1 MDLRSHIS
9 HVVKVCRYHIRRAW
23 NIRRFINEEAA
34 KRIMLATVACR
45 LDYCNSLLVNLPKK
59 DIERLQKVQN
69 AAARF
74 IHLTPKAESTKPA
87 LKQLHWLP
95 VAYRIKFKIA
105 VIIQRCMHGTAPCYL
120 RSMLTPYVPKRD
132 LRSSTSSAVS
142 LVVPRVNQKT
152 VGSRAFSVAGPEI
165 WNEIPSL
172 IRSLES
178 NNVFRSK
185 LKTHYSNYAFE

>member
-1 MDLRSHIS
+1 MDFRAHIS

-74 IHLTPKAESTKPA
+74 ISLTPKSEHVTPI
-87 LKQLHWLP
+87 LQQLHWLP
-95 VAYRIKFKIA
+95 VAFRIKYKIA
-105 VIIQRCMHGTAPCYL
+105 MIMYRCVHGTAPIYP
-120 RSMLTPYVPKRD
+120 RSMLTQYVPRRN
-132 LRSSTSSAVS
+132 LRSSELPAVS
-142 LVVPRVNQKT
+142 FVVPRVNQKT
-152 VGSRAFSVAGPEI
+152 VGSRAFSTAGPEI
-165 WNEIPSL
+165 WNDIPPS
-172 IRSLES
+172 IRTIGSI
-178 NNVFRSK
+178 NVFKSK
-185 LKTHYSNYAFE
+185 LKTYYFSCAF